1 MLTRALLSGTGEG
14 LLRVLTSLL
23 REALGLLRESLRAL
37 LGLALARESLLAE
50 LLARMSVLLAKA
62 LLPAELR
69 GTLLRVSMGGVGLLR
84 RQGRLMPLLNG
95 AVLLT
100 RRTSGGDGR
109 RHGRSGTL
117 GSRRRSRQSGETLTE
132 LLTELL
138 TLTEL
143 LRELLRELLAAEL
156 WTELLA
162 AELLSALEAGRRES
176 AAEATEAASG
186 ESRGVSGRESAGETS
201 IVSESGAESLRS
213 EVDWRIIKGRISRE
227 SGVSADYRVPGRR
240 VTCGDR
246 GASIIRGREG
256 RIGRSSG
263 DGGTTI
269 IWCSPSGEI
278 R

>member
-1 MLTRALLSGTGEG
+1 
-14 LLRVLTSLL
+14 LRVLTSLL
-23 REALGLLRESLRAL
+23 GEPLGLSGESLRAL

-162 AELLSALEAGRRES
+162 AELWTELLSALEAGRRES

-213 EVDWRIIKGRISRE
+213 EVDRRIIKGRISRE
-227 SGVSADYRVPGRR
+227 SGVSADYRVSGRR